1 MTLPGVFGT
10 VRAVLRCAAVA
21 LFLSLPVPVPGE
33 EALPPNLHG
42 TDKLAAL
49 VQRVSTIQ
57 ASITTLTASF
67 EQTKTSRLLVAPSVS
82 RGKFYYQA
90 PDRLRWEYE
99 SPRPMTVLLAGGVA
113 TTYRPA
119 EKRAER
125 VEVGRMQRRI
135 FRFLSAAEPLE
146 KLEGNFNFTFID
158 PGAGGN
164 YTLKLVPTTHAIKK
178 RMKSVEVV
186 IDRQTLLPVAVSY
199 VEADG
204 DSTAYSFSNVKVN
217 TPQPPDLYALTFP
230 PDVEVVHIN
239 LGSRD

>member
-1 MTLPGVFGT
+1 MMRRV
-10 VRAVLRCAAVA
+10 AAA
-21 LFLSLPVPVPGE
+21 LFLSLPVPLLAQD
-33 EALPPNLHG
+33 ALPSNLHG
-42 TDKLAAL
+42 ADKLAAL
-49 VQRVSTIQ
+49 VDRVSQIQ
-57 ASITTLTASF
+57 ASINTLSASF

-82 RGKFYYQA
+82 RGRFYYLA
-90 PDRLRWEYE
+90 PDKLRWEYE
-99 SPRPMTVLLAGGVA
+99 SPRQMTVLLAGGVA

-146 KLEGNFNFTFID
+146 KLEGNFTFTFID
-158 PGAGGN
+158 PGGTGN
-164 YTLKLVPTTHAIKK
+164 YTLRLVPTTHAIKK
-178 RMKSVEVV
+178 RMRSVEVV

-204 DSTAYSFSNVKVN
+204 DSTAYSFSNVEIN
-217 TPQPPDLYALTFP
+217 TPQPPDLYALTLP